1 VSGAL
6 KCPIIAAM
14 FHRGITA
21 LIGRLR
27 THTHSLLAKA
37 DLIGRV
43 SLASDRTDGRRK
55 KYATNGHLATRRR
68 LRRLLQQSTLT

>member
-21 LIGRLR
+21 LIGHLQN
-27 THTHSLLAKA
+27 THPLTLAKA
-37 DLIGRV
+37 DQVGRV

-55 KYATNGHLATRRR
+55 NMLPMGISASR
-68 LRRLLQQSTLT
+68 Q